1 MICGP
6 IDTSL
11 GLHCQ
16 YRQISLQ
23 GHQLVYLVFFLRDLW
38 PYGFI
43 LGNEYKSVLKPAT
56 F

>member
-16 YRQISLQ
+16 DRQISLQ

-38 PYGFI
+38 PYSL
-43 LGNEYKSVLKPAT
+43 LGNENKSVLKPAT